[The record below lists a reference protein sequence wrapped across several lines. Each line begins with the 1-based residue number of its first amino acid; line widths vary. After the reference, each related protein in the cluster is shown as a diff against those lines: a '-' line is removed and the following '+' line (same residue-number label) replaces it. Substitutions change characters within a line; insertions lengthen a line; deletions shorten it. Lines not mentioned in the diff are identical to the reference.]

1 MRKTI
6 ILLSAV
12 LTAFSCSQ
20 KWNDLVHEEVPAE
33 ITAFE
38 LEGQTAVQ
46 ISKARKTVTA
56 TFPEGT
62 GFNALKVKD
71 FQITD
76 GASCSHDIK
85 PGGVLDLTDTL
96 KVTLTTYDEY
106 VWNIVAAIEKKEEPT
121 PKDGPQVYNMLFD
134 LWTID
139 KTLPVPYADDAT
151 DEEKAVWGNAD
162 QIIALLGFPTM
173 RNETEF
179 VAVKG
184 EGKASLRLQT
194 QGIAAMKKLAAGS
207 LFTGKLSGIDIFSQ
221 TAELLWG
228 VPFGGRPAALEGYVC
243 SQPKVIDYAEGEYA
257 GLKGQLDKGAV
268 SVILSDWE
276 EQFLVSPPNK
286 LVDYENDPHIIGYG
300 KMTFE
305 KEMTEYEKF
314 HLDITY
320 RSDRTPTMVTI
331 VTSSSYLGDYFTGG
345 SGSVIYFD
353 EFKFIY
359 Y

>member
-1 MRKTI
+1 M
-6 ILLSAV
+6 ILIAAAF
-12 LTAFSCSQ
+12 TAFSCSQ

-62 GFNALKVKD
+62 DFNALTVKD
-71 FQITD
+71 FQVTE
-76 GASCSHDIK
+76 GAACSHAIK
-85 PGGVLDLTDTL
+85 PGDVLNLTDTL

-134 LWTID
+134 LWSVENS
-139 KTLPVPYADDAT
+139 LPVPYDSDAT
-151 DEEKAVWGNAD
+151 DEQKAVWGNAD
-162 QIIALLGFPTM
+162 QFIALLGFPTM

-184 EGKASLRLQT
+184 EGKAALRLQT

-228 VPFGGRPAALEGYVC
+228 VPFSGRPAALEGYVC
-243 SQPKVIDYAEGEYA
+243 SQPKVIDYAEGEHA
-257 GLKGQLDKGAV
+257 DQKGQMDKGSV
-268 SVILSDWE
+268 VVILSDWE
-276 EQFLVSPPNK
+276 EPFLVSPPNK
-286 LVDYENDPHIIGYG
+286 LVDYENDPHIIGFG
-300 KMTFE
+300 RMTFE

-314 HLDITY
+314 HLDIAY

-353 EFKFIY
+353 EFRFIY